1 VEEISCSD
9 HNTTLF
15 EIDTG
20 EYRKRAEHYT
30 AKRYNTKAEK
40 WGAFTLNL
48 ATSFNE
54 EFECPAKASNSNAC
68 DIEISHKITQHSDT
82 DLVIK
87 KFTSAIMTACD
98 ATFQVSK
105 PGNQAAKKR
114 SVPWWTKELSLLRKK
129 R

>member
-1 VEEISCSD
+1 
-9 HNTTLF
+9 L
-15 EIDTG
+15 DTS
-20 EYRKRAEHYT
+20 
-30 AKRYNTKAEK
+30 
-40 WGAFTLNL
+40 L
-48 ATSFNE
+48 NE
-54 EFECPAKASNSNAC
+54 EFECPGEASDSIAC

-87 KFTSAIMTACD
+87 KFTPATTTAFD

-129 R
+129 DSTEAQVPEDQKR